1 MIEENNFLEIT
12 KPFHFEGNEVGIIL
26 VHGFTGSPHD
36 LRPLGEYLAD
46 KGFTVAGVRL
56 SGHGVHHEVLKKTN
70 RFDWYYSLKMV
81 ADDLRKKVK
90 KIYIVGFSMGG
101 NLSLLFTK
109 LEGGVSGLVLI
120 NTPIFTKP
128 GRLIFWFI
136 PLIKNF
142 KKFTTK
148 KWAKN
153 MDNYFEKMDQGTYL
167 RIPLDSAW
175 QYYKLVQETK
185 EILPE
190 IEIPV
195 YIIQSTKDK
204 VINFQSADYLFRRI
218 KSQDKKIE
226 YVETDEHKII
236 ANFPGQESIF
246 NKVNIYIKEKAGWIQ
261 PSNANPV

>member
-1 MIEENNFLEIT
+1 MNVNEENNFLEIT
-12 KPFHFEGNEVGIIL
+12 KPFYFQGNEVGIIL

-36 LRPLGEYLAD
+36 LRPLGEYLAHQ
-46 KGFTVAGVRL
+46 GFTVSGVRL
-56 SGHGVHHEVLKKTN
+56 YGHGVHHEVLKTTN
-70 RFDWYYSLKMV
+70 RFDWYYSLKMA
-81 ADDLRKKVK
+81 ADDLRQKVK
-90 KIYIVGFSMGG
+90 KIFIVGFSMGG

-109 LEGGVSGLVLI
+109 LEGSVSGLVLI

-128 GRLIFWFI
+128 GRLIFWII

-148 KWAKN
+148 KWVKN

-195 YIIQSTKDK
+195 YIIQSSRDK
-204 VINFQSADYLFRRI
+204 VINFQSAGYLFRKI
-218 KSQDKKIE
+218 KSKDKKIE
-226 YVETDEHKII
+226 YIKTDEHKII
-236 ANFPGQESIF
+236 AHYPDQEDIF
-246 NKVNIYIKEKAGWIQ
+246 KNIHQYIKEKAGQI
-261 PSNANPV
+261 